1 MKPLNKNFISLQ
13 QKVDGLLTKASN
25 MTVADVVQEI
35 VDKIGILKHEISDVP
50 MGMGSAEPL
59 HLTYTSPINSSPS
72 S

>member
-1 MKPLNKNFISLQ
+1 
-13 QKVDGLLTKASN
+13 

-59 HLTYTSPINSSPS
+59 HLTYTSPINSPPS